1 MGILNQSEDEGCCN
15 SSNSQNQLAFP
26 SEVVDTTAARDTFN
40 RTDAQIIKRAPHSSQ
55 ASQ

>member
-15 SSNSQNQLAFP
+15 SSKSQNQLAFP